1 MIMIA
6 VLHEVLLMVILPMLL
21 PLIRLIKI
29 DFRDIPNLAEHLSV
43 IHFSQKFYGMLLLQ
57 LCFKHSECS
66 KCSNKCYHF
75 KHAKGDYKT
84 KTTIWFLMLG
94 NDSLYFAIIPLTPSA
109 TRTII
114 LGSPK
119 DSHVLGKKGKLLFT
133 ITIHLSLFTRHYS
146 LVLFT
151 ITVHSEILPI

>member
-1 MIMIA
+1 M
-6 VLHEVLLMVILPMLL
+6 MVILPMLL
-21 PLIRLIKI
+21 PLIRSIKI
-29 DFRDIPNLAEHLSV
+29 DFHDIPILAEHLSK
-43 IHFSQKFYGMLLLQ
+43 IHFGQKFYGMSLLQ

-109 TRTII
+109 TRTIM
-114 LGSPK
+114 LGSPN
-119 DSHVLGKKGKLLFT
+119 DSLCFGQKRK

-146 LVLFT
+146 LVLFNV
-151 ITVHSEILPI
+151 TVHSEILPI

>member
-6 VLHEVLLMVILPMLL
+6 VLHEVFLTAIPPMLL
-21 PLIRLIKI
+21 PLIRPIKI
-29 DFRDIPNLAEHLSV
+29 DSQDIPILAEHLPV
-43 IHFSQKFYGMLLLQ
+43 THFSQKFYEMLLLQ

-75 KHAKGDYKT
+75 KHAKGGYKT
-84 KTTIWFLMLG
+84 RTTIWFLMLG

-109 TRTII
+109 TRTIM
-114 LGSPK
+114 LGSPN
-119 DSHVLGKKGKLLFT
+119 DSLCFGQKRK

-151 ITVHSEILPI
+151 VTVHSEILPI